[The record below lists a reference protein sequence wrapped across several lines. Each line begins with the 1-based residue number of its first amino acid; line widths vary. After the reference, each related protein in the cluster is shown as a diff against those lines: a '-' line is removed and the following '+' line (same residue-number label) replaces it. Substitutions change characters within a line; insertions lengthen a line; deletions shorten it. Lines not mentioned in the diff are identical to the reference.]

1 MDSMAAKR
9 SGKQREG
16 RNQANTGAEAE
27 ALGRIPEYGDAAVV
41 SRRAAA
47 RLSGGHVWVYRSD
60 VTALPEGAASL
71 LPVHDARG
79 ALLGT
84 ALYSP
89 TSEIALR
96 LISREE
102 IASEATWLEVLAQRM
117 RAAIALR

>member
-16 RNQANTGAEAE
+16 RNQADTSAETE
-27 ALGRIPEYGDAAVV
+27 ALGQIPEYGDAAVI

-47 RLSGGHVWVYRSD
+47 RLRGGHVWVYRSD
-60 VTALPEGAASL
+60 VTALPESPESL

-89 TSEIALR
+89 TS
-96 LISREE
+96 
-102 IASEATWLEVLAQRM
+102 
-117 RAAIALR
+117 